1 MSDIKKPYQD
11 SIDKGKVRIV
21 VKVEDIDV
29 EISNSAEEFISSDD
43 DTTLLYLEFV
53 ELDIDSINNK
63 GYELNLSSSK
73 KAGDSV
79 LNKESIWFDVDME
92 KVASLLNDSVQFSIK
107 GNYPNHIS
115 YFIKKLEYKIEW
127 LQYDE
132 KSNEIATVSVTKKS
146 YSQPRLERVEDY
158 SIEDIS
164 KAAELLDKAIKKI
177 DLRTRTAYVKLNT
190 YEGKLD
196 PLITIIAAKLGYQVE
211 TLSEDTMSELRKQ
224 GQKATHIISL
234 IINY

>member
-43 DTTLLYLEFV
+43 DTTFLYLEFV
-53 ELDIDSINNK
+53 ELDIESINNK

-73 KAGDSV
+73 NAGDSV

-92 KVASLLNDSVQFSIK
+92 KVATLLNDSVQFSIK
-107 GNYPNHIS
+107 GNYPKHIS
-115 YFIKKLEYKIEW
+115 YFIKKLQYKIEW

-132 KSNEIATVSVTKKS
+132 KSNKIATVSVTKKT

-164 KAAELLDKAIKKI
+164 KAATLLDKAIKKI
-177 DLRTRTAYVKLNT
+177 DLRTRTAYVRLNT
-190 YEGKLD
+190 NDGKLD

-211 TLSEDTMSELRKQ
+211 TLSEDTISELRKQ